1 MMLFSILL
9 LTLTQAASQ
18 EELNTC
24 DYGLCLTTDNWA
36 SETAGKTVFLKF
48 FAPWCG
54 HCKHLAP
61 AWEEL
66 MEEYQGSQTT
76 LIAKLDCTDADAKP
90 LCDKNG
96 VTGYPTLKYGDPNAS
111 EDYQGGRSLDD
122 LKEFAADN
130 LGPMC
135 GPANRDICDDKQIE
149 KIDKYAAWDTDKL
162 SKFIAK
168 QENKIQ
174 KEEDDFKYLQEQT
187 QKKVARAEK
196 KKDKTIKKIKAKGL
210 SLAKAVLAHKEA
222 DNSGDEEEDKDKDE
236 L

>member
-1 MMLFSILL
+1 MMMFSVLL
-9 LTLTQAASQ
+9 LALTQAASK

-36 SETAGKTVFLKF
+36 SETAGKSVFLKF

-66 MEEYQGSQTT
+66 MEEYEGNPTT
-76 LIAKLDCTDADAKP
+76 LIAKVDCTGEDARP
-90 LCDKNG
+90 LCEAND
-96 VTGYPTLKYGDPNAS
+96 VSGYPTLLWGDPNAL
-111 EDYQGGRSLDD
+111 EKYEGGRSIDD
-122 LKEFAADN
+122 LKEFAAEN
-130 LGPMC
+130 LGALC

-149 KIDKYAAWDTDKL
+149 KIDKYTAMDNDKL
-162 SKFIAK
+162 AKFITK

-196 KKDKTIKKIKAKGL
+196 KKDKAIMKIKNKGL
-210 SLAKAVLAHKEA
+210 SLAKAVLAHREA
-222 DNSGDEEEDKDKDE
+222 EESGDDE
-236 L
+236 